1 MTMAPVWTPRAA
13 FTGLDKITSKLS
25 HDSTAESLIMLG
37 LRGIEWVILPLEGL
51 LRVIKT

>member
-1 MTMAPVWTPRAA
+1 METSPSSVAGKNDFPPAACDCDYDVPVGQGKQKR
-13 FTGLDKITSKLS
+13 
-25 HDSTAESLIMLG
+25 G